1 MFKETIKKLPVHRT
15 PGSLDSPVYRTP
27 GGVSTLRY
35 LELFWI
41 IIGSS
46 FSTPRYIGHPG
57 VSTPRYIGP
66 GESRLP
72 GT

>member
-27 GGVSTLRY
+27 GEFR
-35 LELFWI
+35 LFGTWNYF
-41 IIGSS
+41 GLSADQ
-46 FSTPRYIGHPG
+46 
-57 VSTPRYIGP
+57 VL
-66 GESRLP
+66 RLP